1 MSIIINNIIKRD
13 QCIDRI
19 IKECI
24 QFKSHSY
31 VFIGPEGSGKEHY
44 LKKLYKNF
52 SQRDNITVLEFI
64 DDQLVCIKEKYK
76 STKNHVE
83 INAAF
88 YIGIALSKEEKNQ
101 SNLNYIVTSLKSV
114 KDTNIIIMQ
123 PNVDSISDC
132 ARTILRIITNNRN
145 YIEEST
151 GKVISLICSCDEN
164 NTVRI
169 NDFLFDYT
177 YLFKKYSI
185 NDIETILI
193 STGRIKLDTIKNYKN
208 KTKKL
213 YDISNGNFNLVN
225 IIYKDVFLSDI
236 EYSNSLS
243 EIVEKRIEYIKLHKS
258 NETVSGKD
266 LEDIILTCSLCV
278 DSFNRQIVSYS
289 TKKAEEKVFEGLQ
302 IYTKERL
309 IEEKTNQY
317 SFISEE
323 IKQIL
328 EQHQSLNK
336 RIAYIE
342 LYNYLSHFKCDSY
355 YERAFYLMRYYN
367 EVNIDV
373 LSLFILS
380 VSKSHMLGEYWRV
393 EKITDLIYNDPTGLL
408 YYNDIFIH
416 YINAFKHFE
425 NKDYLSAIEEL
436 DLINE
441 NITNAIIRTEVNR
454 LRFKCYYYGNNTDN
468 IDCFKTI
475 NKLKSIAK
483 KELKLELE
491 EKAFLSVDEFTLR
504 LQILLEVSP
513 CIIDDYN
520 DCQTFEELY
529 TLIINICRKIETE
542 NLSTFTTKYL
552 LNIFNRKAFLFS
564 NSMASDVYYEEA
576 KSFFYRNHIFDEYC
590 ITLICYAGSLLF
602 SSEYKKAVTLCNEA
616 KDIIN
621 EQNIV
626 IPTPEKLY
634 NNLYLADFLY
644 REQLLS
650 KQEAIEYGNTI
661 SQKLYQIA
669 SELPSSP
676 SKNVI
681 LTNVASL
688 AIYANNF
695 SLYSRAKCDVEESL
709 NCSDVSNVLDS
720 RINDFYRYHF
730 AWFEIFYNMQKS
742 NWDSV
747 INKFSQMENFVP
759 ALFQQTE
766 DLIQEKNK
774 YTKELIIKKE
784 SIDSYDFCN
793 NLVKITNPQ
802 ANYNSLYY
810 RGLPL
815 SDLQYTSYN

>member
-1 MSIIINNIIKRD
+1 MRIEVNSITNRE

-19 IKECI
+19 VEECI
-24 QFKSHSY
+24 QSKSHSY
-31 VFIGPEGSGKEHY
+31 VFSGPEGSGKEHY
-44 LKKLYKNF
+44 IKKLYKNF
-52 SQRDNITVLEFI
+52 SQIDNITILEFI
-64 DDQLVCIKEKYK
+64 DDQLVCKEEKYK
-76 STKNHVE
+76 TTKNHIE

-101 SNLNYIVTSLKSV
+101 SNLNYIVTSINSIKNS
-114 KDTNIIIMQ
+114 NIVIMQ

-145 YIEEST
+145 YIEKNT
-151 GKVISLICSCDEN
+151 GKSISLVCSYDEN

-177 YLFKKYSI
+177 YSFKNYSI
-185 NDIETILI
+185 KDINTILI
-193 STGRIKLDTIKNYKN
+193 NTGRIKVDTIKNYGN
-208 KTKKL
+208 KIKKL

-225 IIYKDVFLSDI
+225 IIYKDIFLSDI
-236 EYSNSLS
+236 NYSNSLS
-243 EIVEKRIEYIKLHKS
+243 EIVKKRIEYIKLHKS
-258 NETVSGKD
+258 NEMVSSKD

-278 DSFNRQIVSYS
+278 DCFNHQIISYS
-289 TKKAEEKVFEGLQ
+289 SKKTKEKVVEGFQ
-302 IYTKERL
+302 IYTTERL
-309 IEEKTNQY
+309 IEEKANQY
-317 SFISEE
+317 SFISDE

-336 RIAYIE
+336 RISYIE

-367 EVNIDV
+367 EINIDV

-380 VSKSHMLGEYWRV
+380 VSKSYILGEYWRI
-393 EKITDLIYNDPTGLL
+393 EKITDMIYNEPTGLL
-408 YYNDIFIH
+408 YYSEIFIH
-416 YINAFKHFE
+416 YINAFKYFE
-425 NKDYLSAIEEL
+425 NKDYLNAIKEL

-441 NITNAIIRTEVNR
+441 NITNTIIRTEVNR
-454 LRFKCYYYGNNTDN
+454 LRFKCYYYGDNTNN
-468 IDCFKTI
+468 IDCIKTI
-475 NKLKSIAK
+475 NKLKNIAQ
-483 KELKLELE
+483 KELKIELE
-491 EKAFLSVDEFTLR
+491 EKSFFSVDEFILR
-504 LQILLEVSP
+504 LQILLEISP

-520 DCQTFEELY
+520 DCQTFDELY
-529 TLIINICRKIETE
+529 TLIISICRKIETE
-542 NLSTFTTKYL
+542 NLSTFTTNYL

-564 NSMASDVYYEEA
+564 NSMVSDVYYEEA
-576 KSFFYRNHIFDEYC
+576 KSFFFRNHILDEYC

-602 SSEYKKAVTLCNEA
+602 SSEFKKAVTLCKEVI
-616 KDIIN
+616 DIITK
-621 EQNIV
+621 QNIV

-634 NNLYLADFLY
+634 NNLYIAEFLN
-644 REQLLS
+644 REQFSS
-650 KQEAIEYGNTI
+650 KREAIKYGNII

-669 SELPSSP
+669 NELSSSP

-688 AIYANNF
+688 ALYSNNF
-695 SLYSRAKCDVEESL
+695 NLYSRAKCDIEESL

-730 AWFEIFYNMQKS
+730 AWFEIFFNIQKS
-742 NWDSV
+742 DWDSV
-747 INKFSQMENFVP
+747 TDKFAQVEYFVP
-759 ALFQQTE
+759 ALFQKTE

-774 YTKELIIKKE
+774 YIKELIIKKE

-793 NLVKITNPQ
+793 NLVKTTNPK
-802 ANYNSLYY
+802 ASYNSLYY